1 MKEKRQKRMKNAFGQ
16 LEQFNRL
23 VLLKNLQYHRLR
35 EIQKIK
41 QEKIR
46 RDNQEIKFKKQ
57 QANYEFRRLN
67 IQRSCLF
74 S

>member
-16 LEQFNRL
+16 LEQFNRF
-23 VLLKNLQYHRLR
+23 VLSKNIQYHRLR

-67 IQRSCLF
+67 IQRLCF
-74 S
+74 FN

>member
-67 IQRSCLF
+67 IQRLCF
-74 S
+74 FN

>member
-67 IQRSCLF
+67 IQRLCF
-74 S
+74 FC